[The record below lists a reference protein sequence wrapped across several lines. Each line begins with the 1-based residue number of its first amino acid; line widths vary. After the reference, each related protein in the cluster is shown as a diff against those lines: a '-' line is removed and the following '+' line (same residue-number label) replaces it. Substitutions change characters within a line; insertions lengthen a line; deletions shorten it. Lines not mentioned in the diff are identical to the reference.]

1 MSIAPKEIQ
10 IEFDQFMLSEFRRS
24 KLTMGRMLYKFLAQR
39 GHIADQE
46 STTAA
51 FMHQQLVSLGVER
64 IPSIGY
70 WRFNIGKWLMD
81 SYPQF
86 ERAVVLSQNA
96 MKIPLHYLKFA
107 PRTAPD
113 PSTYKRSTEE
123 CRKVR
128 VSVKN
133 AALQSHVGGSVYQAL
148 KERVNHSQ
156 RMGRRGGGR

>member
-1 MSIAPKEIQ
+1 MSNAPKEIQ

-24 KLTMGRMLYKFLAQR
+24 KLTMGKMLYKFLTQHGRVVDRA
-39 GHIADQE
+39 
-46 STTAA
+46 STSDA
-51 FMHQQLVSLGVER
+51 FMHQQLTALGLER

-96 MKIPLHYLKFA
+96 MKIPLHYLKFT

-113 PSTYKRSTEE
+113 PSTYKHSTEE

-128 VSVKN
+128 VSVRN
-133 AALQSHVGGSVYQAL
+133 AALQSHIGGSVYQAL
-148 KERVNHSQ
+148 KERINHSQ

>member
-1 MSIAPKEIQ
+1 MSNAPKEIQ

-46 STTAA
+46 SATAA

-96 MKIPLHYLKFA
+96 MKIPLQYLNFSPRPA
-107 PRTAPD
+107 PNLTAD
-113 PSTYKRSTEE
+113 ARSAAED
-123 CRKVR
+123 RNLRAAVR
-128 VSVKN
+128 RSAQKDHMKGV
-133 AALQSHVGGSVYQAL
+133 AYQAL
-148 KERVNHSQ
+148 KEQSNRCR